1 MKEKHVINSLSDIM
15 EQETQFP
22 RLSRI
27 FRLAKTVKK
36 QRKMTNSSK
45 DVRMKRALEFMAKL
59 QSTENKLRNGER

>member
-36 QRKMTNSSK
+36 RRKMTNLSK